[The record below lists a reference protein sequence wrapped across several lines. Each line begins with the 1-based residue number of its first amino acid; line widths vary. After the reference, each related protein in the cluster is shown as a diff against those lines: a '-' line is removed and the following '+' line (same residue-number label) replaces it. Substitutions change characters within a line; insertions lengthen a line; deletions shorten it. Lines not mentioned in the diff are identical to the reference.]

1 MPSQRNDYVIRPMRP
16 DDLAQ
21 VQTVTNESFD
31 DHDRRLRRVDE
42 PLPEPRSAEDLESWH
57 RKIAHLLHTDPRGC
71 YVAENATGILGAAFA
86 SRREMTWIL
95 AVLAVRPGVQ
105 GRGVGRQLLDAA
117 LSLGAGCL
125 RSMLVASDDPA
136 ALHRYRLA
144 GFDLHPLL
152 TASGSVPRSALPVV
166 ERVRDGS
173 LGDVELMDSID
184 RRVRDAAHG
193 VDHQLL
199 MSMHRL
205 VVADRTTG
213 SGYAYVDKTGRPQL
227 LAATNRRTAT
237 DLLWESLASSDPD
250 APTKIWGISGANQW
264 VLDVATA
271 CRLSLR
277 GQNCLALRGMKPP
290 TPYLAHGLYL

>member
-1 MPSQRNDYVIRPMRP
+1 MPSQRDDYVIRPMRP

-21 VQTVTNESFD
+21 VQQVTNESFD
-31 DHDRRLRRVDE
+31 DHDLRLRRVDD
-42 PLPEPRSAEDLESWH
+42 PLPEPRSAEDLERWQ
-57 RKIAHLLHTDPRGC
+57 RKVAHLLRTDPRGC

-86 SRREMTWIL
+86 ARREMTWIL
-95 AVLAVRPGVQ
+95 AILAVRPDLQ
-105 GRGVGRQLLDAA
+105 GRGVGRQLLDAS
-117 LSLGAGCL
+117 LSLGVGCL

-173 LGDVELMDSID
+173 LGDIELMDSVD

-193 VDHQLL
+193 VDHQVLI
-199 MSMHRL
+199 SMHRL

-213 SGYAYVDKTGRPQL
+213 SGYAYVDPTGRPQL

-237 DLLWESLASSDPD
+237 DLLWESLASSQPGVS
-250 APTKIWGISGANQW
+250 TKIWAISGANQW

-277 GQNCLALRGMKPP
+277 AQNCLALRGMKPP
-290 TPYLAHGLYL
+290 TPYLVHGLYL